1 MAGVTPPT
9 PEVSLSFTLKSLSHY
24 HFTEWFKSIYTLK
37 EHQGSH
43 HLSVFNRQSLR
54 SISQNK
60 LFLDF
65 RSMFAIL
72 SWAHKFFEESDF
84 AKYWNGF
91 QHFCTCPGFY
101 VWYSGYYANGAN
113 SPSLLSLVLGIMIM
127 RFRDREVIAVNP
139 VLSKQKHKRHKTR
152 IAKTQPT
159 ESHLWQIQ
167 SQNLGLLQQIF
178 TRTNEH

>member
-1 MAGVTPPT
+1 M
-9 PEVSLSFTLKSLSHY
+9 KSLSHY
-24 HFTEWFKSIYTLK
+24 HFTGWFKSIYTLK

-65 RSMFAIL
+65 RSMFL
-72 SWAHKFFEESDF
+72 SWAHKFFEKSDF

-91 QHFCTCPGFY
+91 QHFCTSLDFMYDTAGTMQMEH
-101 VWYSGYYANGAN
+101 